1 MHAIRRKD
9 WQEGT
14 NSSCQTIGDP
24 TDDPNQQR
32 RARQFRQIRLTNMA
46 DILDALN
53 KPNLVLLVLGIIIR
67 LIPHSRRL

>member
-1 MHAIRRKD
+1 VHAIRRKD

-14 NSSCQTIGDP
+14 NSGCQTIGDP

-46 DILDALN
+46 DIGALN
-53 KPNLVLLVLGIIIR
+53 KPNLVLLVLGIIR

>member
-1 MHAIRRKD
+1 VHAIRRKD
-9 WQEGT
+9 WQKGT
-14 NSSCQTIGDP
+14 NSSWQAIGDP
-24 TDDPNQQR
+24 MDDPNQQR

-67 LIPHSRRL
+67 LIAHS